1 MQRLI
6 TGFFFVVILIGG
18 MVWNRYSFG
27 ILFLIIVILS
37 LIEFYKLV
45 KNSTFG
51 IDPQNITGV
60 AAGTLLFITNY
71 AVAFGFVGIKILIL
85 NVIPALAIIIGELY
99 RKKDNPFGNIAFTL
113 LGILYLAVPFSLV
126 PYIASPSPIGAFD
139 PSGVYAPWH
148 VLFYPW
154 IIFASF
160 MIVWANDS
168 WAYLSGRWFGKHK
181 LFERISPGKTW
192 EGSAGGALVALLFS
206 YLMSLFFKEYTLVNW
221 LCIGAILIVTS
232 TLGDLVES
240 MLKRSLGVKDSGN
253 MLPGHGGILDRF
265 DGMYLALP
273 AVWVYVVLVG

>member
-6 TGFFFVVILIGG
+6 TGFFFVVILVGG

-27 ILFLIIVILS
+27 ILFLTIVVLS
-37 LIEFYKLV
+37 LIEFYKLL
-45 KNSTFG
+45 KNSKFG
-51 IDPQNITGV
+51 VDPQNITGV
-60 AAGTLLFITNY
+60 AAGAFLFITNY

-126 PYIASPSPIGAFD
+126 SYIASPLPLSTVSIMGPEHT
-139 PSGVYAPWH
+139 V
-148 VLFYPW
+148 FYPW

-192 EGSAGGALVALLFS
+192 EGSAGGAIVALLFS
-206 YLMSLFFKEYTLVNW
+206 YLMSLFFDEYSLVNW

-240 MLKRSLGVKDSGN
+240 MLKRSIGVKDSGT

-265 DGMYLALP
+265 DGMFLALP